1 MIYFLYWF
9 IVVVTC
15 MSWGIQLVQMS
26 VVKDTARKVGYCISI
41 AISMIIVLPFYIMVY
56 PALQYVQ

>member
-15 MSWGIQLVQMS
+15 IGWGINLVQMS
-26 VVKDTARKVGYCISI
+26 VVKDTAQKIGKFIGIVT
-41 AISMIIVLPFYIMVY
+41 SMSIVLPFYIMVY
-56 PALQYVQ
+56 PALQFVQ

>member
-15 MSWGIQLVQMS
+15 IGWGINLAQMS

-41 AISMIIVLPFYIMVY
+41 AISMIIMLPFYIMVY
-56 PALQYVQ
+56 PALQFVK

>member
-1 MIYFLYWF
+1 MIYFLYRF

-15 MSWGIQLVQMS
+15 MSRGIQLVQMS

>member
-15 MSWGIQLVQMS
+15 MRWGIQLVQMS
-26 VVKDTARKVGYCISI
+26 VVKDTARKVGSCIGI
-41 AISMIIVLPFYIMVY
+41 AISMIIMLPFYIMVY

>member
-9 IVVVTC
+9 IVVAIC
-15 MSWGIQLVQMS
+15 MSWGIQLFQMS

-41 AISMIIVLPFYIMVY
+41 AISMIIMLPFYIMVY
-56 PALQYVQ
+56 PALQFVN

>member
-15 MSWGIQLVQMS
+15 IGWVIQLFQMS
-26 VVKDTARKVGYCISI
+26 VVKNTARKVGYCISI
-41 AISMIIVLPFYIMVY
+41 AISMIIMLPFYIMVY
-56 PALQYVQ
+56 PALQFVQ

>member
-1 MIYFLYWF
+1 MIYFLYWL

-26 VVKDTARKVGYCISI
+26 VVKDTVHKVGSFIGI
-41 AISMIIVLPFYIMVY
+41 VLSMIIMLPFYIMVY
-56 PALQYVQ
+56 PALQFVN

>member
-15 MSWGIQLVQMS
+15 IGWGINLVQMS
-26 VVKDTARKVGYCISI
+26 VVKDTARKIGQFLAIV
-41 AISMIIVLPFYIMVY
+41 ISMSIVLPFYIMVY
-56 PALQYVQ
+56 PALQFVQ